1 MKNKIIAFIF
11 PMLVF
16 VLAIGTTFAFSTADR
31 SSQTLYVG
39 YKRVGVLCVAT
50 NVQCTDFN
58 TGIICKDDS
67 NNTLYKLNAT
77 GQCTEQL
84 WKPIP

>member
-1 MKNKIIAFIF
+1 MKNKMITFVF

-16 VLAIGTTFAFSTADR
+16 VLAIGTAFAFSTTDR
-31 SSQTLYVG
+31 NAQTLYVG
-39 YKRVGVLCVAT
+39 YKRLGVLCVAT

-58 TGIICKDDS
+58 TGVICKDAS
-67 NNTLYKLNAT
+67 NNILYKLNST

-84 WKPIP
+84 WKLIP